1 MVVCILKIKINFITQ
16 YLFLR
21 IWHSLET
28 SSIHS
33 VGMQIKIGCE
43 IIFYSLFP
51 LLLSCLLLER
61 LELEELLDESDLL
74 QLLLLIIFIN
84 LNYTLIYLYY
94 KTLNL
99 FYNKSIKNKC
109 NHSQT
114 SISST
119 YLSNSS
125 QDSKSY
131 IILMVKEQLGH

>member
-1 MVVCILKIKINFITQ
+1 MVIFILKIKLKFITQ

-28 SSIHS
+28 SSIQS

-99 FYNKSIKNKC
+99 FYNKSIKNEC

-114 SISST
+114 SISCT

-125 QDSKSY
+125 QDSISY